1 MTVRRSLRAD
11 ARRNRQRLLDV
22 AEAVFADQGLDVP
35 IDEIARR
42 AELGIG
48 TLYRHFPTKEALFAA
63 IIVGRVES
71 ATRHAIELARVE
83 PAGEVF
89 FGFLSYLLA
98 QGAAKKDFV
107 DALAGA
113 GVDPRRTVAPSKR
126 AFRAAF
132 GELLTRARAAGAVR
146 DDVTLDDVLALL
158 AGLSAAIAR
167 HPGPARTRDHLLTI
181 LCDGLRRPA
190 HG

>member
-1 MTVRRSLRAD
+1 MTVRRPLRAD
-11 ARRNRQRLLDV
+11 AQRNRQRVLDV
-22 AEAVFADQGLDVP
+22 AEAVFAEQGLDVP

-63 IIVGRVES
+63 IVVGRVER
-71 ATRHAIELARVE
+71 ATLHAVELARTE
-83 PAGEVF
+83 PAGEMF

-98 QGAAKKDFV
+98 QGVSKKDFV

-113 GVDPRRTVAPSKR
+113 GVDLHRVAAPSKR

-132 GELLTRARAAGAVR
+132 GKLLMRARATGAVR
-146 DDVTLDDVLALL
+146 DDVTLDDVLALV
-158 AGLSAAIAR
+158 AGLFTAIER
-167 HPGPARTRDHLLTI
+167 HPGPARTRDHLLAI
-181 LCDGLRRPA
+181 LCDGLRRPLQ
-190 HG
+190 G